1 MKYSEQFK
9 AKKSEIQS
17 KKVCVGFDGFVD
29 YVIRPIKTRIDEKT
43 CTYFSTIDK
52 FGDKI
57 SSLAGRSG
65 NIELTFSSTDF
76 GGCGPHY
83 ANGLSNM

>member
-9 AKKSEIQS
+9 AKKEVIQS
-17 KKVCVGFDGFVD
+17 KKVSVGFDGFVD
-29 YVIRPIKTRIDEKT
+29 YVIRPVKTRVDENN
-43 CTYFSTIDK
+43 CTYFPTIDQ

-65 NIELTFSSTDF
+65 NIELIIDLGYFI
-76 GGCGPHY
+76 CIR
-83 ANGLSNM
+83 